1 MLNYRNKSFAGL
13 YALTAY
19 LQFGSLVLSQVTRLF
34 VGWFGKSQIMQPFT
48 IWDIIMLIISS
59 VVVAQ
64 AGSLPRVEQLIEETL
79 D

>member
-1 MLNYRNKSFAGL
+1 VLNYRNKSFAGL

-19 LQFGSLVLSQVTRLF
+19 LQFGSLVLSQITRLF

-48 IWDIIMLIISS
+48 IWDIVMMVITS
-59 VVVAQ
+59 VVVFQ
-64 AGSLPRVEQLIEETL
+64 AGTFSRVEQVVEETL